1 MRQSKVTLLIRI
13 RTADGRQPYCKP
25 VWLNRNELKPLW
37 AFVNGKPEHR
47 PEGVYHLRYTYK
59 GQRRWETLGKSAETS
74 FSTRNEREWQLNN
87 MESLTSIK
95 PDLHGKPKTEAPD
108 APGRL
113 TLEEAVSKYLAFVKA
128 QRSERTWQAYTHT
141 LGQFRQSCSKKY
153 LDEITKQDLAD
164 FVVFMKNRNLSD
176 RTVANRVEEVVT
188 LLRDPDETRG
198 KSKGIKDV
206 TLRVKYAEKKVRS
219 YKPHETKTLFA
230 AADQEEEETFKFFLG
245 TGARDQEAQQAR
257 WVDIDFEGRV
267 FHIIDDGDTRTK
279 DREERLVPMADDL
292 VEMLRARRKRFP
304 KDRLIFPNNKGGPQ
318 GHFLRMLKELALRAG
333 LNCGA
338 CVSKQG
344 QSCKDTACCER
355 WILHRFRKTFATSRH
370 RDGASLLDLK
380 KWLGHSDLKTTELY
394 LAESDLESPEVRS
407 CTNNSYAAYV

>member
-1 MRQSKVTLLIRI
+1 VQTFIKCSQSE
-13 RTADGRQPYCKP
+13 KP
-25 VWLNRNELKPLW
+25 
-37 AFVNGKPEHR
+37 A
-47 PEGVYHLRYTYK
+47 
-59 GQRRWETLGKSAETS
+59 
-74 FSTRNEREWQLNN
+74 
-87 MESLTSIK
+87 
-95 PDLHGKPKTEAPD
+95 TEPPNT
-108 APGRL
+108 PGRL
-113 TLEEAVSKYLAFVKA
+113 TLEQAVIKYLAFVKA

-141 LGQFRQSCSKKY
+141 LRQFGRSCSKKY

-164 FVVFMKNRNLSD
+164 FVVFMKN
-176 RTVANRVEEVVT
+176 ANRVEEVVT

-198 KSKGIKDV
+198 KGKGIKDV

-219 YKPHETKTLFA
+219 YKPHETKALFA

-279 DREERLVPMADDL
+279 DRDERLVPMADDL
-292 VEMLRARRKRFP
+292 VQMLRARRKRFP
-304 KDRLIFPNNKGGPQ
+304 KHRLIFPNNKGGPQ
-318 GHFLRMLKELALRAG
+318 GHFLRMLKGLALRAG

-338 CVSKQG
+338 CVSKPG

-355 WILHRFRKTFATSRH
+355 LILHRFRKTFATSRH

-394 LAESDLESPEVRS
+394 LAESDLESPEVHS

>member
-1 MRQSKVTLLIRI
+1 
-13 RTADGRQPYCKP
+13 
-25 VWLNRNELKPLW
+25 
-37 AFVNGKPEHR
+37 
-47 PEGVYHLRYTYK
+47 
-59 GQRRWETLGKSAETS
+59 
-74 FSTRNEREWQLNN
+74 
-87 MESLTSIK
+87 
-95 PDLHGKPKTEAPD
+95 
-108 APGRL
+108 
-113 TLEEAVSKYLAFVKA
+113 
-128 QRSERTWQAYTHT
+128 
-141 LGQFRQSCSKKY
+141 
-153 LDEITKQDLAD
+153 LDEITKPDLAD
-164 FVVFMKNRNLSD
+164 FVVFMKKRNLSD

-188 LLRDPDETRG
+188 LLRDPEEIRG
-198 KSKGIKDV
+198 KGKGIKDV

-219 YKPHETKTLFA
+219 YKSHETKALFA
-230 AADQEEEETFKFFLG
+230 AADLEEEETFKFFLG
-245 TGARDQEAQQAR
+245 TGAQDQGAQHAG
-257 WVDIDFEGRV
+257 WVDIDFEGKV

-279 DREERLVPMADDL
+279 DHEEHLVPMADDL
-292 VEMLRARRKRFP
+292 VEMLWARRKRFP